1 MSAVAKRYALALF
14 QLAKENNQLEQYESE
29 LREVKKALADNADF
43 KNLLKLP
50 KLPSEKK
57 KEILTQ
63 VFSKTSTYVLNTLM
77 LLCDAHREEEMEAVA
92 ESFIELVNNER
103 GIAEAVVYSTRP
115 LSASESEAISS
126 VFAKI
131 VGKTSLNIENII
143 DSNILGG
150 VKVRIGN
157 RIFDG
162 SLQGKL
168 DRLKRE
174 LIS

>member
-14 QLAKENNQLEQYESE
+14 QLAKENNQLDQYENE
-29 LREVKKALADNADF
+29 LREVKKALADNDNF

-57 KEILTQ
+57 KEILKE

-92 ESFIELVNNER
+92 ASFIELVNEER
-103 GIAEAVVYSTRP
+103 GIAEAVVYSIRP
-115 LSASESEAISS
+115 LTASESEAISS
-126 VFAKI
+126 AFAKK
-131 VGKTSLNIENII
+131 VGKTSLNIENVI

-168 DRLKRE
+168 NRLKRD

>member
-14 QLAKENNQLEQYESE
+14 QLAKENNQLDQYENE
-29 LREVKKALADNADF
+29 LREVKKALADNDDF

-57 KEILTQ
+57 KEILKE

-92 ESFIELVNNER
+92 ASFIELVNEER
-103 GIAEAVVYSTRP
+103 GIAEAVVYSIRP
-115 LSASESEAISS
+115 LTASESEAISS
-126 VFAKI
+126 AFAKK
-131 VGKTSLNIENII
+131 VGKTSLNIENVI

-168 DRLKRE
+168 NRLKRD

>member
-14 QLAKENNQLEQYESE
+14 QLAKENNQLQQYEIE
-29 LREVKKALADNADF
+29 LREVKKALAENGDF
-43 KNLLKLP
+43 KSLIKSP
-50 KLPSEKK
+50 KLSSDKK
-57 KEILTQ
+57 KEMLKA
-63 VFSKTSTYVLNTLM
+63 VFSETSMYVLNTLM
-77 LLCDAHREEEMEAVA
+77 LLSDAHREDEMEAVA
-92 ESFIELVNNER
+92 ESFIELVNDER
-103 GIAEAVVYSTRP
+103 GIAEATVYSTRP
-115 LSASESEAISS
+115 LTASESEAISS
-126 VFAKI
+126 VFAKK